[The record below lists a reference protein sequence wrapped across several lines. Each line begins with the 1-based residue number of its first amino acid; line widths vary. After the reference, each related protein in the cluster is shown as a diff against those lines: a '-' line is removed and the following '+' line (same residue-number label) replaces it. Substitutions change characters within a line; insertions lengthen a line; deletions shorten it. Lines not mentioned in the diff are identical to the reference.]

1 MRSQEAR
8 DVFDGGRADLDSE
21 QVSKIFEWNALA
33 STPLLAPELCTLQ
46 GTGNAVEE
54 LDHARRVDI
63 RLVDRARE
71 KRPRECSLLCVCLLG
86 HAAEFLGVFR
96 IERDVQ
102 ADAALARHR
111 LKNSTIQHVSC
122 RHGAML
128 MTATQADE
136 PLRADVRMLGSI
148 LGTVLVEQVGSGLLD
163 AVERVRLLARDARER
178 GDVAEVHA
186 AVIDLAPEDQALVLR
201 AFGIYFQLANIAEQ
215 HHRLRRRREHAQEE
229 ATSRES
235 LDDAF
240 ERLADVPEDELRR
253 RAEETALELVLTAH
267 PTEATRRTTLLAHV
281 RIAHELALLD
291 DPLLTP
297 PDRRDA
303 EGRLAE
309 EVTLLWQTDE
319 VRHDRPRVTDEIRH
333 GLWFF
338 EHSLLRVSEE
348 LLRDWRRR
356 LPDAP
361 PPFSFGTWIGG
372 DMDGNPAAGSTTI
385 GEALERARTLALEH
399 HRADVRALAVEL
411 SSHRTLVRVSPELEE
426 SLALDAHELPAY
438 ADEIG
443 ARNELEPYRRKLS
456 FMWWRLGNDGYGSPD
471 KLLADI
477 GVIRRSLEENGGRR
491 IAAGRVAALERTV
504 ELFGFHLAKLDVR
517 LHARDLDSARARDAV
532 AAAAAARRR
541 HGERAL
547 DTLIVSGTSSAADV
561 LRALELSAAPLAVVP
576 LFETI
581 DDLAAAPPIVDRLLQ
596 EPRFAERVAARG
608 GRVEV
613 MVGYSD
619 SGKDGGYLAAQWAI
633 HRAQEGLAEVA
644 REHGVELTIF
654 HGRGGSA
661 GRGGG
666 PTHAAIVAQ
675 PPGHPPG
682 RVKLTEQGETI
693 SFKYGLAGLARR
705 NLEAALAGTL
715 LATFPERT
723 VRMPNAGERET
734 LDELAHIS
742 RARYRAFVDEPE
754 FVGFFRAFTPVD
766 ELALLEIGSRPAR
779 RPNDAEYLS
788 SLRAIPWVFAWTQN
802 RVLLPAWYGCGTAF
816 AAVEDE
822 TLRSLYEE
830 VPFFRSL
837 VDNLEMTL
845 AKSSLDVARGYLA
858 LVPDTELRDRMFA
871 DIVEEHD
878 HAVEGALRA
887 IGVCE
892 LLERQPVLQ
901 NSIRLRNPYVDP
913 MNAIQVE
920 LLRRYRAGDDSA
932 RLPLMRSIAGI
943 AAALRNTG

>member
-1 MRSQEAR
+1 
-8 DVFDGGRADLDSE
+8 
-21 QVSKIFEWNALA
+21 
-33 STPLLAPELCTLQ
+33 
-46 GTGNAVEE
+46 
-54 LDHARRVDI
+54 
-63 RLVDRARE
+63 
-71 KRPRECSLLCVCLLG
+71 
-86 HAAEFLGVFR
+86 
-96 IERDVQ
+96 
-102 ADAALARHR
+102 
-111 LKNSTIQHVSC
+111 
-122 RHGAML
+122 
-128 MTATQADE
+128 MTATHADE

-148 LGTVLVEQVGSGLLD
+148 LGTVLVEQVGPGLLD
-163 AVERVRLLARDARER
+163 AVERIRLLAREQRQR

-186 AVIDLAPEDQALVLR
+186 AVAELSPEDQALVLR

-215 HHRLRRRREHAQEE
+215 HHRLRRRREYAQDE
-229 ATSRES
+229 AAPRES
-235 LDDAF
+235 LEDAF
-240 ERLADVPEDELRR
+240 ERLGDLPEEELDR
-253 RAEETALELVLTAH
+253 RARGTALELVLTAH

-281 RIAHELALLD
+281 RIARELALLD
-291 DPLLTP
+291 DPLFTP
-297 PDRRDA
+297 SDRRDA
-303 EGRLAE
+303 EDRLAE

-338 EHSLLRVSEE
+338 EHSLFRVGEQ
-348 LLRDWRRR
+348 LLREWRRR
-356 LPDAP
+356 LPGARP
-361 PPFSFGTWIGG
+361 PLSFGTWIGG
-372 DMDGNPAAGSTTI
+372 DMDGNPATGSTTI
-385 GEALERARTLALEH
+385 GEALERARALALEH
-399 HRADVRALAVEL
+399 YRSDVRALAVEI
-411 SSHRTLVRVSPELEE
+411 SSHRTLVSVSEELED
-426 SLALDAHELPAY
+426 SLKRDARELPAY
-438 ADEIG
+438 AAEIG

-456 FMWWRLGNDGYGSPD
+456 FMWWRLGNDEYESPD
-471 KLLADI
+471 ELLADLGI
-477 GVIRRSLEENGGRR
+477 IHRSLAENGGAR
-491 IAAGRVAALERTV
+491 IADGRVAALERTV
-504 ELFGFHLAKLDVR
+504 ELFGFHVAKLDLR
-517 LHARDLDSARARDAV
+517 LHARDLDSPRARDAV
-532 AAAAAARRR
+532 AAAASARRR

-547 DTLIVSGTSSAADV
+547 DTLIVSGTSSSADA
-561 LRALELSAAPLAVVP
+561 LRALDLSAAHLAVVP

-581 DDLAAAPPIVDRLLQ
+581 DDLAAAPGVFDELLR

-608 GRVEV
+608 GRAEV

-633 HRAQEGLAEVA
+633 YRAQEGLAAAA
-644 REHGVELTIF
+644 RAHDVELTIF

-682 RVKLTEQGETI
+682 RVKVTEQGETI

-723 VRMPNAGERET
+723 ALVPNAEERET
-734 LDELAHIS
+734 LDELARVS
-742 RARYRAFVDEPE
+742 RARYRVFLDDPE

-779 RPNDAEYLS
+779 RPDDAAYLS

-802 RVLLPAWYGCGTAF
+802 RVVLPAWYGCGAAF
-816 AAVEDE
+816 AAVPAE
-822 TLRSLYEE
+822 TLATLYQEL
-830 VPFFRSL
+830 PFFRSL

-845 AKSSLDVARGYLA
+845 AKSSLDVAHGYLA
-858 LVPDTELRDRMFA
+858 LVPDPELRERMFA
-871 DIVEEHD
+871 DLVEEHEQ
-878 HAVEGALRA
+878 AVDGVLRSA
-887 IGVCE
+887 GVSE
-892 LLERQPVLQ
+892 LLERQPVLR

-920 LLRRYRAGDDSA
+920 LLRRHRAGDESA